1 MYHVLSKNASTFLII
16 SVRTGGL
23 WKFHTMTGTDKSCMG
38 KSLAC
43 SVWLC
48 VRIHIMA
55 GMDLYYMQIP
65 RFCRAVC
72 HGHMIRIHL
81 YYIQISRFCHVLRHG
96 HMIRIHLYYI
106 QIPRYAGVSVWAQL
120 SVYRRRPQRTS
131 RCLQESNPSCGQIR
145 IWTITVAAYTESAV
159 YI

>member
-1 MYHVLSKNASTFLII
+1 
-16 SVRTGGL
+16 
-23 WKFHTMTGTDKSCMG
+23 MTGTDKSCMG

-106 QIPRYAGVSVWAQL
+106 QIPRLCRGICMSTAICVQAETAKNEPLSAGIESVLRTDPDLNHNGGCLHRVSR
-120 SVYRRRPQRTS
+120 VYLTDYV
-131 RCLQESNPSCGQIR
+131 LIGF
-145 IWTITVAAYTESAV
+145 
-159 YI
+159 